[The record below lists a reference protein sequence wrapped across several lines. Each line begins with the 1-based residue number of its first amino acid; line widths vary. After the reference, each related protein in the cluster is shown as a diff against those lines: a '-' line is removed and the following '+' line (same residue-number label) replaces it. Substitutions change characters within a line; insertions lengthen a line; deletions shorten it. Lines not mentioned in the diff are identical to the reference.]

1 MPTMDVFGMTDKL
14 EAQMLDVMVT
24 RLEAR
29 GKHAF
34 FSKMLQD
41 YLDAMAIDSAQMV
54 LDLGCGTGIVA
65 RAIAHRAGF
74 SGTIVGVDL
83 SAYLL
88 EVATRLAAEAGV
100 DSQITFQVGNSQ
112 RLDLPDAQFDA
123 VVAHTLL
130 SHVGDPLAVV
140 QEAARVVKPG
150 GMVAIFD
157 GDYASLTFDQADPA
171 QGRADDQALI
181 TALVTNPRVMR
192 QIPRLLRQAGL
203 TLVAF
208 FPYVLAEV
216 GQADFWASGI
226 EAYRRLVAKA
236 GLMTDQYAD
245 AWAAR
250 LGHDSQAGVF
260 FGASNYY
267 SYVAKRR

>member
-1 MPTMDVFGMTDKL
+1 MSTLDIFSMTDKL
-14 EAQMLDVMVT
+14 DEQMLEVMVT

-29 GKHAF
+29 GQNPL
-34 FSKMLQD
+34 FSKMLND
-41 YLDAMAIDSAQMV
+41 YLEAMAINSAQMV

-65 RAIAHRAGF
+65 RTIACRAGF
-74 SGTIVGVDL
+74 SGTLVGVDL

-88 EVATRLAAEAGV
+88 EAASRLAADTGVAG
-100 DSQITFQVGNSQ
+100 QIEFRVGDTQ
-112 RLDLPDAQFDA
+112 RLDMPDAQFDA
-123 VVAHTLL
+123 VVAHTLV

-150 GMVAIFD
+150 GVVGIFD
-157 GDYASLTFDQADPA
+157 GDYASLTFDQEDLA
-171 QGRADDQALI
+171 QGHADDEALI
-181 TALVTNPRVMR
+181 RALVTNPRVMR
-192 QIPRLLRQAGL
+192 QMPRLLRQVGL
-203 TLVAF
+203 SIIAF

-226 EAYRRLVAKA
+226 EAYRRLVPRS
-236 GLMTDQYAD
+236 GMMTEEHAN

-250 LGHDSQAGVF
+250 LAQDSQAGTF

-267 SYVAKRR
+267 AYVARRV